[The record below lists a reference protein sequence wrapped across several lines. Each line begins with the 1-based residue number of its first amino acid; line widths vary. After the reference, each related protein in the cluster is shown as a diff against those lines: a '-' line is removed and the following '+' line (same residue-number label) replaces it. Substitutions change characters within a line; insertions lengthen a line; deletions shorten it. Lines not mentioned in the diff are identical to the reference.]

1 MALVMG
7 IAGLDT
13 YVHRMIVWRID
24 PRYELPK
31 ALRKLGVQFGDFA
44 DMSDE
49 WLASQQAGSQSRPWV
64 RAKNLLHE
72 RLLRETFQSYEDV
85 QDGLAMAG
93 VKTLWSDTA
102 EVLSSKPAD
111 IKTRLNGL
119 VHRRNQVV
127 HEGDIRRQIRPQG
140 LRYNAIV
147 RAEVLDD
154 LDWLEELIG
163 ALNEVVSDQE

>member
-49 WLASQQAGSQSRPWV
+49 WLASQQAGSRSRPWV

-72 RLLRETFQSYEDV
+72 RLLRECLFS
-85 QDGLAMAG
+85 LFIRR
-93 VKTLWSDTA
+93 S
-102 EVLSSKPAD
+102 
-111 IKTRLNGL
+111 RFGL
-119 VHRRNQVV
+119 V
-127 HEGDIRRQIRPQG
+127 
-140 LRYNAIV
+140 
-147 RAEVLDD
+147 EVM
-154 LDWLEELIG
+154 
-163 ALNEVVSDQE
+163 NRTDQAASCHWYR